1 MDKILVTGG
10 TGFFGLNFLRKKDK
24 NVYLLGHKRILKK
37 KNNQIIYLNKVNK
50 KNIIKLIFEKNIKI
64 IIHAAAITNLEF
76 AEKNKSI
83 CYNTNYK
90 FTKTISD
97 ITKLL
102 NLKLVFISTDQL
114 YDQKKG
120 YSLETQ
126 KVKTPNYYSHTK
138 SLSEKYIKKN
148 NKYYWIIR
156 CSFFGWGTI
165 YKNSLTD
172 FVFNNLKKKEE
183 ISLWSNIYFNPIYVS
198 ELIDITKKIIYFPS
212 GIYNLGTKSKLSK
225 LEFGIIL
232 AKIFKLNKGYIKEIK
247 YIDKNVIRPKDMS
260 VNIEKIMSTFP
271 KKKFDLAHHIN
282 LLVSDYKKFRKNLLK
297 Y

>member
-1 MDKILVTGG
+1 M
-10 TGFFGLNFLRKKDK
+10 
-24 NVYLLGHKRILKK
+24 
-37 KNNQIIYLNKVNK
+37 
-50 KNIIKLIFEKNIKI
+50 
-64 IIHAAAITNLEF
+64 
-76 AEKNKSI
+76 
-83 CYNTNYK
+83 
-90 FTKTISD
+90 
-97 ITKLL
+97 
-102 NLKLVFISTDQL
+102 
-114 YDQKKG
+114 
-120 YSLETQ
+120 
-126 KVKTPNYYSHTK
+126 
-138 SLSEKYIKKN
+138 
-148 NKYYWIIR
+148 
-156 CSFFGWGTI
+156 
-165 YKNSLTD
+165 
-172 FVFNNLKKKEE
+172 
-183 ISLWSNIYFNPIYVS
+183 WSNIYFNPIYVS